1 MAQFI
6 NMHRVELA
14 TGVAP
19 VVSLNQVYY
28 GDAQANR
35 AGAIVTLNGQP
46 FALEGQCAGTAILS
60 DGSTVPLTGEVSG
73 NEAYVNLP
81 AACYAVEGPIQIFVR
96 LTNGDVVTTLIS
108 FVGTV
113 RLTETETYID
123 PGDVLP
129 SYAELLQALKDA
141 AASIP
146 GNFSELIAAKVDKP
160 TTNPDGQAGQVLR
173 SLGDGGTEW
182 ASVGQPTDAQT
193 AAAVA
198 AFLTAHP
205 EYTTTV
211 EDGSLTYKKLALGTL
226 GFVIPEMYG
235 AKGDGVTDDTAAIN
249 AALAANRVVFLLPH
263 TYHTTEPIY
272 VPSYTSLIGLDREKS
287 RIYNTGLGYMKNAVL
302 CGIFGGDSADHG
314 IKATNAI
321 AFTKTGPYTFT
332 SARAFQPD
340 DIIHFRVDDADD
352 GISQMLSTSTYIT
365 TVDGNT
371 YTTFDPIPDNAEL
384 HAYSDITVEY
394 DGLHAYVAF
403 GTRVEN
409 LTIEHLPTGSGMY
422 CLFLCGA
429 RQIVKNV
436 RTIGNTGIATNLSV
450 HNTWE
455 DVECISY
462 GDNLDCAEYVYY
474 TDYRRVAVRKSSID
488 ASTMHVQLA
497 FGRGHDVRVE
507 RFTSNRANGLALS
520 YAKDIVFEDCNL
532 ALTEISQ
539 TGAGRN
545 VLFRRCNLYSDE
557 ALSLRE
563 ADYEDCYIQHPNP
576 GVGLGHFAGVVSD
589 DTGIGIVA
597 KSVIHKP
604 GYKEQIFRRIVALS
618 TYTVPKFDNSIWV
631 RVTGSALT
639 ISNGTASFTAD
650 HEITV
655 IITPGGLVRVAFDG
669 GAFAAPGWSASADL
683 TISGTLGYIEQ
694 ESLVGYVPA

>member
-1 MAQFI
+1 MILPIYYNVDITQP
-6 NMHRVELA
+6 LL
-14 TGVAP
+14 P
-19 VVSLNQVYY
+19 VPLNPMLVTQ
-28 GDAQANR
+28 DALANR
-35 AGAIVTLNGQP
+35 IGVRLFEGNTPYSPGGSCAGFAVRRDGATVPIAGTINGNEMYIDLP
-46 FALEGQCAGTAILS
+46 AAAYALDGPINVGIKNVDGDTETTVFLGMGTVIRGETGTAI
-60 DGSTVPLTGEVSG
+60 
-73 NEAYVNLP
+73 
-81 AACYAVEGPIQIFVR
+81 
-96 LTNGDVVTTLIS
+96 
-108 FVGTV
+108 
-113 RLTETETYID
+113 D
-123 PGDVLP
+123 PGTIIP
-129 SYAELLQALKDA
+129 SVAQLLQELRDA
-141 AASIP
+141 AAAIP
-146 GNFSELIAAKVDKP
+146 GNFTELMAAKVDKP

-249 AALAANRVVFLLPH
+249 AALANNRVVFLLPH
-263 TYHTTEPIY
+263 TYRTTEPIY

-340 DIIHFRVDDADD
+340 DIVHFRVDDADE

-394 DGLHAYVAF
+394 DGLRAYVAF

-436 RTIGNTGIATNLSV
+436 RTIGNTGIASNLSV

-507 RFTSNRANGLALS
+507 RFSSNRANGLALS
-520 YAKDIVFEDCNL
+520 YVKDIVFEDCDL
-532 ALTEISQ
+532 ALTEIAQ

-576 GVGLGHFAGVVSD
+576 GVGLGHFSGVVSD

-604 GYKEQIFRRIVALS
+604 GYKDQIFRRIVALS

-639 ISNGTASFTAD
+639 ISDGTATLTAD
-650 HEITV
+650 HEITI

-694 ESLVGYVPA
+694 ESLAGYVPA

>member
-1 MAQFI
+1 MILPIYYNVDITQP
-6 NMHRVELA
+6 LQ
-14 TGVAP
+14 P
-19 VVSLNQVYY
+19 VPLQPMLVTQ
-28 GDAQANR
+28 DALANR
-35 AGAIVTLNGQP
+35 IGVRLFDGKTPYNPGGTCAGFAVRRDGQTVAIAGEIDGNEMYIDLP
-46 FALEGQCAGTAILS
+46 AAAYALDGPINVGIKNVDGDTETTVFLGMGTVIRGETGTAI
-60 DGSTVPLTGEVSG
+60 
-73 NEAYVNLP
+73 
-81 AACYAVEGPIQIFVR
+81 
-96 LTNGDVVTTLIS
+96 
-108 FVGTV
+108 
-113 RLTETETYID
+113 D
-123 PGDVLP
+123 PGTIIP
-129 SYAELLQALKDA
+129 SVAQLLQELRDA
-141 AASIP
+141 AAAIP
-146 GNFSELIAAKVDKP
+146 GNFTELMAAKVDKP
-160 TTNPDGQAGQVLR
+160 ETNPDGQAGQVLR

-198 AFLTAHP
+198 AFLAAHP

-235 AKGDGVTDDTAAIN
+235 AAGDGVTDDTAAIN
-249 AALAANRVVFLLPH
+249 AALSANRVVFLLPH
-263 TYHTTEPIY
+263 TYRTTEPIY

-314 IKATNAI
+314 IKATDAI

-352 GISQMLSTSTYIT
+352 GISQMISTSTYIT

-394 DGLHAYVAF
+394 DGLRAYVAF

-436 RTIGNTGIATNLSV
+436 RTIGNTGIASNLSI

-507 RFTSNRANGLALS
+507 RFSSNRANGLALS
-520 YAKDIVFEDCNL
+520 YVKDIVFEDCDL
-532 ALTEISQ
+532 ALTEIAQ

-576 GVGLGHFAGVVSD
+576 GVGLGHFSEVVSD

-604 GYKEQIFRRIVALS
+604 GYKDQIFRRIVALS
-618 TYTVPKFDNSIWV
+618 TYAVPKFDNSIWA

-639 ISNGTASFTAD
+639 ISDGPATLTAD

-694 ESLVGYVPA
+694 ESLVGHVPA